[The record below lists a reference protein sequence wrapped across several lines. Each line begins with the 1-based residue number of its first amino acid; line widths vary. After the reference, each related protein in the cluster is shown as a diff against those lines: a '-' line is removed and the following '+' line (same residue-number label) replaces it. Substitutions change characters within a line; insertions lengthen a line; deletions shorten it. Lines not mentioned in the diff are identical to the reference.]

1 MRERFW
7 NKRAANIML
16 RGGWE
21 EQENKVVMAQ
31 SLTEASC
38 LRTESCAVFIGD
50 FGEREG
56 RQRTKMH
63 SQTLNWLPDVA
74 SQSYADCQPKELL
87 EAHLF
92 LGHWTQ
98 TDRRSSKNIINRQ
111 QLRRSKAALGN
122 S

>member
-7 NKRAANIML
+7 MKRAANIML

-21 EQENKVVMAQ
+21 EQENKAVIIQ

-38 LRTESCAVFIGD
+38 LRTESFAVSIGD

-63 SQTLNWLPDVA
+63 SQTFNWLPDVA
-74 SQSYADCQPKELL
+74 SQSYA
-87 EAHLF
+87 
-92 LGHWTQ
+92 
-98 TDRRSSKNIINRQ
+98 N
-111 QLRRSKAALGN
+111 
-122 S
+122 